1 MFVAHALAAS
11 LTFLCTVFRHDGW
24 FLVDICISPFAFVCS
39 RCSVCMRLVDGQLGV
54 SRMLFVIAVMSA
66 CVRKE
71 ILRGVII
78 GGDSSLCRLIPQ

>member
-1 MFVAHALAAS
+1 MVTRL
-11 LTFLCTVFRHDGW
+11 VFGGHLH
-24 FLVDICISPFAFVCS
+24 FAICICLFEAFC
-39 RCSVCMRLVDGQLGV
+39 CMRLVDGQLGV
-54 SRMLFVIAVMSA
+54 SRMLFVIAVMFA